1 MFLLSPAV
9 TFHLKPTC
17 LRHTWLSDPSLTFS
31 QLVSI
36 ATYPS
41 SFDFCPAAMKRRP
54 LSQATLDQAVRDVEA
69 CRFTSNAL
77 DSAAGWHPDVLLA
90 LFNKGASNSA
100 ASELFKKNLK
110 SHRLGGGT
118 WTPPTTEPTSVQEM
132 LGSMTPWGHLL
143 ARRPTL
149 TRTRH
154 AVMLPT
160 TKAMDAEISVLCCD
174 SFRCV

>member
-1 MFLLSPAV
+1 
-9 TFHLKPTC
+9 
-17 LRHTWLSDPSLTFS
+17 
-31 QLVSI
+31 
-36 ATYPS
+36 
-41 SFDFCPAAMKRRP
+41 MKRRP

-132 LGSMTPWGHLL
+132 LGSMTPWEHRQ
-143 ARRPTL
+143 A
-149 TRTRH
+149 
-154 AVMLPT
+154 ML
-160 TKAMDAEISVLCCD
+160 AMDTFAETSAREEAD
-174 SFRCV
+174 SDADEARDDAADDEGDGC